1 MFFRHS
7 AYGGPMGR
15 RRELL
20 FEELTGRV
28 IGLYYDVYNTLG
40 SGLLEP
46 SYQEAMG
53 IALTDAGLRC
63 EREVRIQAVF
73 RGRTIGQYRIDLVV
87 ERSVII
93 ECKTSDTLSPNYHTQ
108 IRNYLRV
115 SGLRVGLILLF
126 GCKPATQRVI
136 FDSARTPKKE
146 NDDIAPT
153 SDS

>member
-1 MFFRHS
+1 M
-7 AYGGPMGR
+7 AL

-28 IGLYYDVYNTLG
+28 IGLYYDVYNDLG
-40 SGLLEP
+40 PGLLEA

-53 IALTDAGLRC
+53 IVLHDAGIRC
-63 EREVRIQAVF
+63 EREVRVKAVF

-87 ERSVII
+87 ERSVIL
-93 ECKTSDTLSPNYHTQ
+93 ECKTSDALSPNYHVQ

-115 SGLRVGLILLF
+115 SGLQVGLILLF
-126 GCKPATQRVI
+126 GCKPVTQRVI

-146 NDDIAPT
+146 KDDIAPPG
-153 SDS
+153 DI